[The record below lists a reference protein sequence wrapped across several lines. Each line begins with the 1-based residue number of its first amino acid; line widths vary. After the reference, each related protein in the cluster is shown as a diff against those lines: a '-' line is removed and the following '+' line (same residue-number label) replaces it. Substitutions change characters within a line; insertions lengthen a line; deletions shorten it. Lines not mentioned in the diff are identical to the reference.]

1 MKEFDYE
8 KKKKDTSYYIKF
20 SFFTLLACTIVALIW
35 GLISYQ
41 HKTKILQY
49 GEDTLGVVINKGY
62 GKSSKKSPS
71 PVYFIRFEC
80 IIDYKRYNMTE
91 NISKEGYD
99 TIQIGQV
106 YTVKYLPNRNP
117 IYNSMILFNRPIK
130 GNVTNR
136 MP

>member
-8 KKKKDTSYYIKF
+8 KKKKKTRYYIKF
-20 SFFTLLACTIVALIW
+20 SFYTLLICAIIAPIWALID
-35 GLISYQ
+35 YQ

-49 GEDTLGVVINKGY
+49 GEDTLGVVIGKGY

-80 IIDYKRYNMTE
+80 IIESERYNMTE

-99 TIQIGQV
+99 TIQIGQA
-106 YTVKYLPNRNP
+106 YTVKYLPDKNP
-117 IYNSMILFNRPIK
+117 IYNSMILFNKPVK
-130 GNVTNR
+130 DNVNYTQ
-136 MP
+136 